1 MRDSFLVP
9 LSGVLILIINP
20 KSGMSLIW
28 VLIVNNTLHIIYIAQ
43 RCKGHLNVIPEFS
56 FSGRR
61 HAAVTKW
68 SDVICHWL

>member
-1 MRDSFLVP
+1 MLQSLETSGKPPLRKCMRDSFLVP

-43 RCKGHLNVIPEFS
+43 RCKGLSEHDS
-56 FSGRR
+56 
-61 HAAVTKW
+61 
-68 SDVICHWL
+68 